1 MARLILML
9 NDQVLKE
16 TPLGRE
22 TITIG
27 RKPDND
33 LHLDHHAVS
42 GYHAQV
48 ITVLND
54 SFLEDLDSTNGT
66 WIDGVRIRKR
76 ALKEGD
82 EITIHHYRLRYTHLA
97 GGPVKNLAPDQLE
110 KTMIVRMDSLGLP
123 QTEADAGT
131 DKAVRKI
138 EQAAPVRTPSPPPV
152 IPRREP
158 PAPITTRQ
166 PAQRSAPPPAATST
180 AGSLRILSGPN
191 AGRTLELVKNLTT
204 LGRPGVQVA
213 AISKRAQGFV
223 IIRVDG
229 GTSGQS
235 PKVNDQAIGNQARLL
250 KDGDT
255 IDIAGIRMEFVAK

>member
-16 TPLGRE
+16 TRLGRE
-22 TITIG
+22 AVTIG

-42 GYHAQV
+42 GHHAQV
-48 ITVLND
+48 ITLLND

-66 WIDGVRIRKR
+66 WIDGTSIRKR

-82 EITIHHYRLRYTHLA
+82 DITIHHYRLRYTNLA
-97 GGPVKNLAPDQLE
+97 GGPVKTLAPDQLE

-138 EQAAPVRTPSPPPV
+138 EQTAPVR
-152 IPRREP
+152 
-158 PAPITTRQ
+158 AP
-166 PAQRSAPPPAATST
+166 APPPASPQRPPLPAITPRQAAPRSTPPPAAVT
-180 AGSLRILSGPN
+180 AGSLRIQSGPN
-191 AGRTLELVKNLTT
+191 AGRTLGLVKSLTT

-213 AISKRAQGFV
+213 AISKRAQGYV

-235 PKVNDQAIGNQARLL
+235 PKVNDEAIGNQARLL
-250 KDGDT
+250 KHGDT
-255 IDIAGIRMEFVAK
+255 IDIAGIRMEFVVK

>member
-16 TPLGRE
+16 APLGRE
-22 TITIG
+22 TLTIG

-33 LHLDHHAVS
+33 FHLDHHAVS

-48 ITVLND
+48 ITLLND

-66 WIDGVRIRKR
+66 WIDGTRIRKR

-82 EITIHHYRLRYTHLA
+82 EISIHHYRLRYTHLA
-97 GGPVKNLAPDQLE
+97 GGPVKTLAPDQLE

-138 EQAAPVRTPSPPPV
+138 EQTAPVRAPAPPPASLQ
-152 IPRREP
+152 RP
-158 PAPITTRQ
+158 PLPPITPRQ
-166 PAQRSAPPPAATST
+166 PAQRSAPPPASAITT
-180 AGSLRILSGPN
+180 GSLRILSGPN
-191 AGRTLELVKNLTT
+191 AGRTLELVKSLTT

-235 PKVNDQAIGNQARLL
+235 PRVNNEAIGNQARLL
-250 KDGDT
+250 KHGDS